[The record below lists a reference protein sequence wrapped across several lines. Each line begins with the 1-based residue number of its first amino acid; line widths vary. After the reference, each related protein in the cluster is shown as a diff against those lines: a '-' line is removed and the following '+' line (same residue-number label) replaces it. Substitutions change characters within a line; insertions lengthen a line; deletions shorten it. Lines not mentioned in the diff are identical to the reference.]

1 MKFIYL
7 ILLAVSLAGCSHIP
21 EQIRVTPE
29 PDISLAAAQK
39 NPDFYLDKS
48 VRWGGT
54 LLSVTNLEQGS
65 QLQILGYPLYSN
77 GRPDQSAET
86 QGRFLA
92 TTEQFIDPEAYKSGT
107 EITITGQLT
116 GSETLTIGKTQI
128 NVPVV
133 RASYIYPWPEYDY
146 RYNRYGQ
153 GYYCPYPSYRYGYG
167 YHGRHYWPGYRYGF
181 GFRGGY
187 YYY

>member
-1 MKFIYL
+1 MQFISL
-7 ILLAVSLAGCSHIP
+7 ILLAASLAACSHIP
-21 EQIRVTPE
+21 EPIRTAPVL
-29 PDISLAAAQK
+29 DISLAAARK
-39 NPDFYLDKS
+39 NPEFYRDKA

-54 LLSVTNLEQGS
+54 LLSVSNLEHSS
-65 QLQILGYPLYSN
+65 QLQILGYPLRSN
-77 GRPDQSAET
+77 GRPDQAAQT

-107 EITITGQLT
+107 EITLSGQLT
-116 GSETLTIGKTQI
+116 GSETLIVGKTQI
-128 NVPVV
+128 TVPVV
-133 RASYIYPWPEYDY
+133 SASYIYPWPQYDD

-167 YHGRHYWPGYRYGF
+167 YHGRHYGPFYGYGV

-187 YYY
+187 IY